1 MGFASAWLEENTLFP
16 QFIDEAPDS
25 DTGIIVVIPA
35 YNEPGITNVLNSL
48 ARCRKPECRVEV
60 MIVVNAPSDSPEELL
75 RNNKKTISEIESWK
89 KENSNS
95 FFRLFH
101 FTAGGI
107 KGWGVG
113 LARKTG
119 MDEAIRRFDF
129 LDNQN
134 GVILCLDADCR
145 VAENYLEA
153 VCNNFLKRKEKNAC
167 SIYFEH
173 PLEGDEFPQEIYDSI
188 ILYELHLRYYIR
200 ALMLAGYPDVFHTIG
215 SAMAV
220 KARPYIKSGG
230 MNRKQAGE
238 DFYFIQKLI
247 PLGGYFNLNS
257 TTVFP
262 SPRISIRVPFGTG
275 ASIQKMT
282 GQSESVF
289 HTYDLRAFIDLKL
302 LFERLNLFYSNLEDI
317 PEQYASLPESVRL
330 FISIEEWLSK
340 ITEIT
345 NNTASFDSFRKRFF
359 SWFNM
364 FRIVKFLNSV
374 HQGYYEKKAV
384 TGCAAGLLEYTGRET
399 KCTTP
404 TDLLLFYRSLD
415 RGDII

>member
-1 MGFASAWLEENTLFP
+1 MSFASAWLKENALFP
-16 QFIDEAPDS
+16 QFIDEAPDYN
-25 DTGIIVVIPA
+25 TGIIAVIPA
-35 YNEPGITNVLNSL
+35 YNEPGITNVLDSL
-48 ARCRKPECRVEV
+48 AGCREPECRVEV
-60 MIVVNAPSDSPEELL
+60 IVVVNAPSDAPETHLS
-75 RNNKKTISEIESWK
+75 NNKKTISEIECWK

-95 FFRLFH
+95 FFRLFY
-101 FTAGGI
+101 FTAGGV

-119 MDEAIRRFDF
+119 MDEALRRFDF
-129 LDNQN
+129 LDNPD

-145 VAENYLEA
+145 VAENYLEE
-153 VCNNFLKRKEKNAC
+153 VCNKFCKRKEKNAC
-167 SIYFEH
+167 SIHFEH
-173 PLEGDEFPQEIYDSI
+173 PLEGDEFPRELYDSI

-262 SPRISIRVPFGTG
+262 SPRISARVPFGTG
-275 ASIQKMT
+275 ASMQKMT
-282 GQSESVF
+282 GQNECVF
-289 HTYDLRAFIDLKL
+289 LTYDLRAFIDLKL
-302 LFERLNLFYSNLEDI
+302 LFERMNSFYSNSENL
-317 PEQYASLPESVRL
+317 PEQYASFPESVRL

-340 ITEIT
+340 ITEIR
-345 NNTASFDSFRKRFF
+345 NNTSSFDSFRKRFF
-359 SWFNM
+359 AWFNM

-374 HQGYYEKKAV
+374 HQGYYEKKNV
-384 TGCAAGLLEYTGRET
+384 TRCAAGLLEYIGWKTEC
-399 KCTTP
+399 KTP

-415 RGDII
+415 KGDII